1 MSQAETRLAAY
12 LAQRKRLLRLAYRH
26 LGSVG
31 DAEDIVQEAWLRFSE
46 AGTVEDAPRL
56 LSTIVTRLC
65 LDRAKSAAA
74 RKLDYVGEWLPEPA
88 TGEDFAAAEDRS
100 LDISF
105 AVMRTLEHLSP
116 AERAAFFLHDLWG
129 LSFEEIGSTLSRSPT
144 ACRKLAS
151 RARAALAEAKQRFL
165 PKAGDLERFVAVFQG
180 AVEAGDPA
188 ALKALLAEEAELV
201 SDGGGKTK
209 TALNVI
215 HGADAVAR
223 FLIGVVRKNVD
234 PQAISAAPAVIN
246 DSLGLVVAIAGAIDQ
261 TFSFDLDADGRIR
274 TIYIVR
280 NPDKLMRLTQAP
292 LLAGQRHA

>member
-1 MSQAETRLAAY
+1 MSQGEARLAAY

-116 AERAAFFLHDLWG
+116 AERAAFFLHDLWD
-129 LSFEEIGSTLSRSPT
+129 LSFEEIGSTLSRSPA

-234 PQAISAAPAVIN
+234 PQAMSAAPAVIN
-246 DSLGLVVAIAGAIDQ
+246 DSPGLVVTIAGAIDQ
-261 TFSFDLDADGRIR
+261 TFSFDLDAKGMIR

-280 NPDKLMRLTQAP
+280 NPDKLMRL
-292 LLAGQRHA
+292 HATA